1 MGFFMFQFLN
11 EYFYFNQRERRGI
24 IGLYLIIALVAISN
38 LFIGSIIPKE
48 REAYHNF
55 FQEVALID
63 SIINKQESI
72 KKIAIQYFE
81 FDPNNLDLAGWKRLG
96 FSSKQALS
104 ILKYRSK
111 GGYFYKKE
119 DLLKMY
125 AISDSVYRRLE
136 PFIQIKT
143 RERPTKKINTLRI
156 ELNSS
161 DSSELIKVRGIGP
174 VFAKRIIKYR
184 NLLGGYHSVSQLTE
198 VYGLDEE
205 KFEQIQSNFTSC
217 DSTLIR
223 HLNINQA
230 SFKELLKHPYI
241 SFDFTKFIV
250 NRRGSNAFTKFS
262 QLKDDYLISD
272 TDFKKLLPYL
282 KLK

>member
-1 MGFFMFQFLN
+1 MGFFMFRFLN

-24 IGLYLIIALVAISN
+24 IGLYLIIALLVLSN
-38 LFIGSIIPKE
+38 LFISSIIPKE
-48 REAYHNF
+48 KEAYHNF

-63 SIINKQESI
+63 SIIKKQDSI
-72 KKIAIQYFE
+72 KNIAVQYFK
-81 FDPNNLDLAGWKRLG
+81 FDPNNLDLDGWERLG
-96 FSSKQALS
+96 FSSKKALS

-111 GGYFYKKE
+111 GGFFYKKE

-125 AISDSVYRRLE
+125 AISDSIYRRLE

-143 RERPTKKINTLRI
+143 RERPAKKLNILRL

-161 DSSELIKVRGIGP
+161 DSSDLIKVKGIGP

-184 NLLGGYHSVSQLTE
+184 DLLGGYHSVSQLKE

-205 KFEQIQSNFTSC
+205 KFEQIRGNFIQC
-217 DSTLIR
+217 DLNLIR
-223 HLNINQA
+223 HLYINEA
-230 SFKELLKHPYI
+230 SFTELLKHPYI

-250 NRRGSNAFTKFS
+250 NRRGIKEFISLN

-272 TDFKKLLPYL
+272 KNFRKLLPYL